1 MTAQQMLELKSESA
15 DLVVPVGT
23 RGQTARDVGY
33 RLGRMAGKLLKATR
47 EKVGKT

>member
-15 DLVVPVGT
+15 DLVVPIGT

-33 RLGRMAGKLLKATR
+33 RLGRVTGKLLKATR